1 MKERRE
7 ISKIQNVNSKRKTK
21 TKSKEEEE
29 LAIH

>member
-7 ISKIQNVNSKRKTK
+7 ISKIQNANSKRKTK